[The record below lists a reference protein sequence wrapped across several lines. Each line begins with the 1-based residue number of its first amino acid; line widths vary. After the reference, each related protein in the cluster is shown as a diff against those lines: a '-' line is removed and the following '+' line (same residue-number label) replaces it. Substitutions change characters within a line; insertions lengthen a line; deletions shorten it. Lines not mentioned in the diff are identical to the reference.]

1 MATVVL
7 NPSSISS
14 VAGWES
20 GGSTASELD
29 KDETS
34 NQWVG
39 NFGVTA
45 KMTLEL
51 DNFDNTGV
59 ASIDQVQTTFVAYLG
74 NARSGTITATTNIRN
89 GNTGLYSEDITV
101 TANGGNFATYNGT
114 ARTTT
119 DGSTAWSDTVI
130 DALRLEVLFATPAGK
145 TYVQQAYVTVT
156 FTESSGYGHA
166 VSGLAAASINKI
178 NSLATANIGKVNSL
192 D

>member
-7 NPSSISS
+7 NPSSI
-14 VAGWES
+14 VVAAGWES

-74 NARSGTITATTNIRN
+74 NARSGTITATTNILN
-89 GNTGLYSEDITV
+89 GGTGLYSENISVTV
-101 TANGGNFATYNGT
+101 NGAAFATYNGT
-114 ARTTT
+114 ARTTS

-156 FTESSGYGHA
+156 FTESSGYGHD
-166 VSGLAAASINKI
+166 VCGLAAASINKV
-178 NSLATANIGKVNSL
+178 NSLATANIGKINNI
-192 D
+192 

>member
-7 NPSSISS
+7 NPSSIVV

-74 NARSGTITATTNIRN
+74 NARSGTITATTNILN
-89 GNTGLYSEDITV
+89 GGTGLYSENISVTV
-101 TANGGNFATYNGT
+101 NGAAFATYNET
-114 ARTTT
+114 ARTTS

-156 FTESSGYGHA
+156 FTESGYSHD
-166 VSGLAAASINKI
+166 VCGLAAASINKV
-178 NSLATANIGKVNSL
+178 NSLATANIGKINNT
-192 D
+192 

>member
-7 NPSSISS
+7 NPSSI
-14 VAGWES
+14 VVAAGWNS

-34 NQWVG
+34 NEWIG
-39 NFGVTA
+39 NGNATA
-45 KMTLEL
+45 KMTFEL

-59 ASIDQVQTTFVAYLG
+59 ASIDQVQTTFVAFLG
-74 NARSGTITATTNIRN
+74 NARGGTITATTRILN
-89 GNTGLYSEDITV
+89 GASVLYDEDITV
-101 TANGGNFATYNGT
+101 TINGGNYATYNGT
-114 ARTTT
+114 ARTTS

-130 DALRLEVLFATPAGK
+130 DALRLEVLFATPPGN
-145 TYVQQAYVTVT
+145 TYLQQAYVTVT
-156 FTESSGYGHA
+156 FTESGYSHD
-166 VSGLAAASINKI
+166 VCGLAAASINKV